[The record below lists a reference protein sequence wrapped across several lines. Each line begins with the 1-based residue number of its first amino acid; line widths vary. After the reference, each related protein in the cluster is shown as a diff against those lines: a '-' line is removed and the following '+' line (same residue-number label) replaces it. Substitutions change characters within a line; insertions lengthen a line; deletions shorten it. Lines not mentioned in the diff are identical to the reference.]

1 MSGRRRF
8 IIVLVLGVLAVG
20 AGSLIGLLQ
29 IYLGD
34 LPQLRFLEEYR
45 PSASTRI
52 LDCRGTLIGELY
64 VERRKPVRLSEISPV
79 FLRALVAVED
89 ERFFDHVGVDVAA
102 ILRAVWADIR
112 SKSFAQGGSTIT
124 QQLTRTLFLDPDKSL
139 KRKIREAI
147 LSIQIENRYTKEE
160 ILELYCNQIYL
171 GSGVYG
177 IEAAAQ
183 KYFGVRARDLDVAQ
197 SALIA
202 GLPKAPSYYDPLR
215 FPERA
220 GQRRSVVLRRMFRAG
235 VITAAQLKEAEAA
248 GLELVGG
255 GRTGSRA
262 PYVVEHL
269 RQQLEETYGTVAV
282 YQQGMEVR
290 TTLDLEVQAAAES
303 ALAAGLESIA
313 ASGGKR
319 KGEPL
324 QGAVV
329 ALDARTGGILAM
341 VGGTDFSK
349 SQFNRAIQ
357 AKRQPGSGI
366 KPLIFTC
373 AVDGGSTAATVID
386 DSPVK
391 YWDEAKQEY
400 WEPGNYDDEF
410 RGETTLNQAL
420 TLSRNVVT
428 VKLLGRLGVD
438 AVAAF
443 IRRMGVKSPMYKSL
457 SLALGASEVNLLEL
471 TGAYGVLANGG
482 IHALPYF
489 VTSVSDNAG
498 KVIDRREPV
507 FTRVVS
513 PGTAYVVLDMMRSVV
528 QNGTG
533 TAAAELPFPVAAKT
547 GTTNDYQDAWFVGFS
562 SAVVAGVWLGFD
574 DNRTMG
580 RGAAGGR
587 LAGPIWADFIS
598 RIAGEYPGVD
608 FPVPDDIE
616 FEEIDPWK
624 GDRCPG
630 GRRMAFVRGT
640 VPESRCRG
648 FTKRREP

>member
-8 IIVLVLGVLAVG
+8 LLALILGLLAVG
-20 AGSLIGLLQ
+20 AGTLIGLFQ

-45 PSASTRI
+45 PSASTRL
-52 LDCRGTLIGELY
+52 LDAHGRLIGELY
-64 VERRKPVRLSEISPV
+64 VERRKPVRLSQISPV
-79 FLRALVAVED
+79 FLKALVAVED
-89 ERFFDHVGVDVAA
+89 ERFFEHVGVDVTA
-102 ILRAVWADIR
+102 ILRAIWADIR

-139 KRKIREAI
+139 RRKIREAV
-147 LSIQIENRYTKEE
+147 LAIQIENRYTKEE

-177 IEAAAQ
+177 VEAAAQ
-183 KYFGVRARDLDVAQ
+183 KYFGIRARDLDVAQ

-202 GLPKAPSYYDPLR
+202 GLPKAPSSYDPLR

-220 GQRRSVVLRRMFRAG
+220 RQRRSVVLGRMVRAG
-235 VITAAQLKEAEAA
+235 VIGVDEMARAEAS
-248 GLELVGG
+248 GLSLATGG
-255 GRTGSRA
+255 VASNRA

-269 RQQLEETYGTVAV
+269 RQQLEETYGSEAV
-282 YQQGMEVR
+282 YQRGLEVR
-290 TTLDLEVQAAAES
+290 TTLDLEVQAAAEK
-303 ALAAGLESIA
+303 ALASGLEQVARSY
-313 ASGGKR
+313 GKA
-319 KGEPL
+319 KGALL

-341 VGGTDFSK
+341 VGGADFSK
-349 SQFNRAIQ
+349 SQFNRALQ
-357 AKRQPGSGI
+357 AQRQPGSGI
-366 KPLIFTC
+366 KPLIFAC
-373 AVDGGSTAATVID
+373 AIEAGFTPASVID

-391 YWDEAKQEY
+391 YWDEARQDY
-400 WEPGNYDDEF
+400 WVPGNYDDEF

-438 AVAAF
+438 TVAAF

-489 VTSVSDNAG
+489 VASVSDSAG
-498 KVIDRREPV
+498 KVIDRRDPV
-507 FTRVVS
+507 FTKVVS
-513 PGTAYVVLDMMRSVV
+513 PETAYVVLDMMQSVV
-528 QNGTG
+528 RHGTG
-533 TAAAELPFPVAAKT
+533 TVATRLPFPVAAKT

-574 DNRTMG
+574 DNRSMG
-580 RGAAGGR
+580 RGAAGGIY
-587 LAGPIWADFIS
+587 AGPIWTDFMGSIADA
-598 RIAGEYPGVD
+598 RPGEE
-608 FPVPDDIE
+608 FPVPEGIE
-616 FEEIDPWK
+616 FEEVDPWR
-624 GDRCPG
+624 GERCPG
-630 GRRMAFVRGT
+630 GRRMAFIRDT
-640 VPESRCRG
+640 LPETRCREA
-648 FTKRREP
+648 EPGGG

>member
-8 IIVLVLGVLAVG
+8 LLALILGLLAVG
-20 AGSLIGLLQ
+20 AGTLIGLFQ

-45 PSASTRI
+45 PSASTRL
-52 LDCRGTLIGELY
+52 LDAHGRLIGELY
-64 VERRKPVRLSEISPV
+64 VERRKPVRLSQISPV
-79 FLRALVAVED
+79 FLKALVAVED

-139 KRKIREAI
+139 RRKIREAV
-147 LSIQIENRYTKEE
+147 LAVQIENRYTKEE

-171 GSGVYG
+171 GGGVYG
-177 IEAAAQ
+177 VEAAAQ

-202 GLPKAPSYYDPLR
+202 GLPKAPSSYDPLR
-215 FPERA
+215 FPGRA
-220 GQRRSVVLRRMFRAG
+220 RQRRSVVLGRMLRAG
-235 VITAAQLKEAEAA
+235 VIGAEEMARA
-248 GLELVGG
+248 DASELSLATGG
-255 GRTGSRA
+255 VASNRA

-269 RQQLEETYGTVAV
+269 RQQLEETYGTEAI
-282 YQQGMEVR
+282 YQRGLEVR
-290 TTLDLEVQAAAES
+290 TTLDLEVQAAAEQ
-303 ALAAGLESIA
+303 ALSSGLEGLA
-313 ASGGKR
+313 KPYGKAR
-319 KGEPL
+319 GALL

-341 VGGTDFSK
+341 VGGADFSK
-349 SQFNRAIQ
+349 SQFNRALQ
-357 AKRQPGSGI
+357 AQRQPGSGI

-373 AVDGGSTAATVID
+373 AIEAGFTAASVID

-391 YWDEAKQEY
+391 YWDEARQDY
-400 WEPGNYDDEF
+400 WVPGNYDDEF

-438 AVAAF
+438 TVVAF

-471 TGAYGVLANGG
+471 TGAYGVLATGG

-489 VTSVSDNAG
+489 VASVSDNVG
-498 KVIDRREPV
+498 KVIDRRDPV

-513 PGTAYVVLDMMRSVV
+513 PETAYVVLDMMRSVV
-528 QNGTG
+528 QHGTG
-533 TAAAELPFPVAAKT
+533 TAAAGLPFPVAAKT
-547 GTTNDYQDAWFVGFS
+547 GTTNDYQDAWFMGFS
-562 SAVVAGVWLGFD
+562 SSVVTGVWLGFD
-574 DNRTMG
+574 DNRSMG

-587 LAGPIWADFIS
+587 YAGPIWADFMG
-598 RIAGEYPGVD
+598 RIAGAYPGEE
-608 FPVPDDIE
+608 FPVPEGIE
-616 FEEIDPWK
+616 FEEVDFWK
-624 GDRCPG
+624 GGRCPG
-630 GRRMAFVRGT
+630 GRRMAFIRDT
-640 VPESRCRG
+640 LPEARCREA
-648 FTKRREP
+648 EPGGG